1 MKKALCLILSVIVA
15 LSTFSILAFADST
28 PVISIVTDKQS
39 VRKNDKVTVSVK
51 VSKDSKLCA
60 ATIDLFYDTEYFS
73 IDSAEVNESLGMGFV
88 NEEAGNGK
96 VRYVVAG
103 DNAITAE
110 TTLFTVKLK
119 AKKIKKPSCEL
130 SLGFEEVWAD
140 NNGTPEEITGKVK
153 AKYESLPKSVIT
165 CKHDLEETVVSQPT
179 CDKDGAKT
187 QQCKICGWKSESI
200 SIGAKGHSLKAVT
213 IEPTCEKNGKKYD
226 ECTACGWKSEATEI
240 KAKGHDT
247 EIITIEPTCEKDGEV
262 YSKCKVCG
270 WKSESVVLKASHK
283 AGEWEVVKEVTE
295 TETGKKVKKCTACGK
310 VVDEAEIPVK
320 KTEPVKGDV
329 DGNGKL
335 TATDARKI
343 LRYVAGLEKLT
354 MSQLLIA
361 DVNGDYRV
369 TATDARRILRIVAG
383 LE

>member
-1 MKKALCLILSVIVA
+1 MEFI
-15 LSTFSILAFADST
+15 
-28 PVISIVTDKQS
+28 
-39 VRKNDKVTVSVK
+39 NDG
-51 VSKDSKLCA
+51 
-60 ATIDLFYDTEYFS
+60 I
-73 IDSAEVNESLGMGFV
+73 
-88 NEEAGNGK
+88 GK
-96 VRYVVAG
+96 GKIRYVVAN
-103 DNAITAE
+103 DNTITAE
-110 TTLFTVKLK
+110 STLFTVKLK
-119 AKKIKKPSCEL
+119 VKKPNGKL
-130 SLGFEEVWAD
+130 SLGFEEVWVD
-140 NNGTPEEITGKVK
+140 NSGAQENITANVK
-153 AKYESLPKSVIT
+153 AKYESLPETVLG
-165 CKHDLEETVVSQPT
+165 CNHDLKETILSQPT
-179 CDKDGAKT
+179 CDKEGTKT
-187 QQCKICGWKSESI
+187 QECKICGWKSGSTPI
-200 SIGAKGHSLKAVT
+200 KAKGHSLKTVT

-247 EIITIEPTCEKDGEV
+247 EIITIEPTCDKNGEI

-283 AGEWEVVKEVTE
+283 AGEWEVVKEATE

-361 DVNGDYRV
+361 DVNGDYRA